1 MTSRRLAEVIGAN
14 PPVGAAVTVLAPTYN
29 HEEFIERSLRSVLSQ
44 QFDGEFFVVAHDDAS
59 TDGTAEILRRLV
71 DEFPHRLRAI
81 LQSENTMRLGISG
94 ARLYMLDIE
103 TPYIAFCE
111 GDDLWIDPLK
121 LQKQVDFMNA
131 NPWCTLVHSDVEI
144 SNEGG
149 SEQYAIE
156 LRNYLDRQWSRA
168 QRTRGET
175 LASGNTIM
183 TVSVMLR
190 TSALRREV
198 LHAIHDVEPEDF
210 ILFALAAESG
220 DIGFLP
226 EATARYRLHG
236 SNYWSGLTPLQR
248 QSLEIESLWFM
259 AAHLRGDIQLRIRER
274 LLEILFATEGDAALA
289 PVRRVLAE
297 LSQAQAHEAALQQ
310 RLVAAELVVSRV
322 LSQLRAGEKLTE
334 SVVRDLISFDTSAL

>member
-1 MTSRRLAEVIGAN
+1 MMSRRLAEVLGAN
-14 PPVGAAVTVLAPTYN
+14 PPAGAAVTVLAPAYN
-29 HEEFIERSLRSVLSQ
+29 HEGLVEQSLRSVLSQ

-59 TDGTAEILRRLV
+59 TDGTPEILRRLV
-71 DEFPHRLRAI
+71 DEFPHRLRVI
-81 LQSENTMRLGISG
+81 LQGENTMRLGLSG

-131 NPWCTLVHSDVEI
+131 NPWCNIAHTDVEI

-149 SEQYAIE
+149 SDQYALE
-156 LRNYLDRQWSRA
+156 LRSYLDRSQSRA
-168 QRTRGET
+168 LRTPGAT

-183 TVSVMLR
+183 TTTVMLR
-190 TSALRREV
+190 TSGLRREV
-198 LHAIHDVEPEDF
+198 LQAIHDVQPEDF

-236 SNYWSGLTPLQR
+236 SNFWSGLTPLER
-248 QSLEIESLWFM
+248 QGFEIESLWFM
-259 AAHLRGDIQLRIRER
+259 AAHLRGEIQLRIRER
-274 LLEILFATEGDAALA
+274 LLEILFATGGDAALA
-289 PVRRVLAE
+289 PVRRIRAE
-297 LSQAQAHEAALQQ
+297 LSESHEHEVALQH
-310 RLVAAELVVSRV
+310 RLTAAQSAVTRV
-322 LSQLRAGEKLTE
+322 LSRIQAGEPLTE
-334 SVVRDLISFDTSAL
+334 SVVGDLMSFGTSPQ